1 VLETLRRLGGGRD
14 PAPRRQ
20 RTGWAHHAASRVSA
34 RPTAGLGGGVFA
46 CVKWVPGLKRV
57 NLRGLAKLSGLVKFA
72 AAARNIWRRPNC
84 RRSVVGLA

>member
-1 VLETLRRLGGGRD
+1 MG
-14 PAPRRQ
+14 APR
-20 RTGWAHHAASRVSA
+20 GISGISSA
-34 RPTAGLGGGVFA
+34 NGGSWWGGVFA
-46 CVKWVPGLKRV
+46 SVKWVTGLKRV

>member
-1 VLETLRRLGGGRD
+1 MVDATQLRGGSALDGRTTRHLGYQLGQRRVLVGR
-14 PAPRRQ
+14 
-20 RTGWAHHAASRVSA
+20 
-34 RPTAGLGGGVFA
+34 VFA
-46 CVKWVPGLKRV
+46 CVKWVTGLKRV